1 MIVKCLK
8 CQDSMRVDE
17 SRIPEGQKVKI
28 RCPICGETQPYTK
41 QFADTAP
48 VDQQEVRLEG
58 PTSPQIAATADR
70 TVENKPEKGPEEL
83 TIPADA
89 FQDFRFPAERGAAA
103 SRKDATKPASR
114 KGIPGWL
121 FALVSLG
128 IVAMFALIV
137 NIVLPG
143 PAGKKPDSGLPQ
155 WEESSDQKAPASPQK
170 R

>member
-1 MIVKCLK
+1 
-8 CQDSMRVDE
+8 MRVDE
-17 SRIPEGQKVKI
+17 SRIPDGERVKI
-28 RCPICGETQPYTK
+28 RCPICGEIQPYTK
-41 QFADTAP
+41 QRADTAL
-48 VDQQEVRLEG
+48 VDQPEIRLES
-58 PTSPQIAATADR
+58 PTSPQIVVTADR
-70 TVENKPEKGPEEL
+70 TVENKPAKGPDEL

-103 SRKDATKPASR
+103 SRKDATPPAASR
-114 KGIPGWL
+114 KGIRGWI

-155 WEESSDQKAPASPQK
+155 WEESSDQKAPASPQT